1 MPKADKSKVSQKQKP
16 VHPLSRKAQVLSKQ
30 AAREQRVNLSH
41 ANTTIK
47 NDVIAQKLIWFQQEV
62 DEERKDFTKRDLIEY
77 TKKYLRRFD
86 DELDQIAIIKSVGN
100 RQGLQH
106 TARKSAIQ
114 LSIER
119 DQQMLESSG
128 LEVPDIINGN
138 HLDNFRKWDGNLFA
152 VQNIKFRKLF
162 KKDFEEIHL
171 EVTEKT
177 TE

>member
-1 MPKADKSKVSQKQKP
+1 MPKADKNKISLKQKP

-30 AAREQRVNLSH
+30 VAREQRVNNSH
-41 ANTTIK
+41 AKTTLK

-62 DEERKDFTKRDLIEY
+62 DQERKDFTKRDLIEY

-86 DELDQIAIIKSVGN
+86 DELDQIAIIKAVGN
-100 RQGLQH
+100 RHGHQH

-119 DQQMLESSG
+119 DQQMLETSG
-128 LEVPDIINGN
+128 LEVPDIINRN
-138 HLDNFRKWDGNLFA
+138 HLDIFRKWDGDLFA
-152 VQNIKFRKLF
+152 VQNIKTRKLF
-162 KKDFEEIHL
+162 KKDFEEVPV

>member
-1 MPKADKSKVSQKQKP
+1 MPKADKNKVSQKQKP

-30 AAREQRVNLSH
+30 VAREQRVNHSH
-41 ANTTIK
+41 AKTTIK

-62 DEERKDFTKRDLIEY
+62 DQERKDFTKRDLIEY
-77 TKKYLRRFD
+77 TKQYLRRFD
-86 DELDQIAIIKSVGN
+86 DELDQIAIIKAVGN
-100 RQGLQH
+100 RQGHQH

-119 DQQMLESSG
+119 DQQMLETSG

-138 HLDNFRKWDGNLFA
+138 HLDTFRKWDGDLFA
-152 VQNIKFRKLF
+152 VQNIKTRKLF
-162 KKDFEEIHL
+162 KKDFEEVPV
-171 EVTEKT
+171 EATEKT